1 MFRCHMILLNLHNFK
16 TPKNRLDLKLSDSF
30 HIHPARWVIERGGVA
45 FLMFV
50 DSMLCIVV
58 LRFSMDFMIFLSRV
72 RLISMGVI
80 VFSAHGPLNFD
91 VLSPENYSFFGG
103 SLHKVT
109 VGPLFW
115 HMKAAFFSAE
125 LVASVWSHLCQGFAS
140 KRHEE
145 ISVFQ
150 GFPAPLPGLDICL
163 DCSVELS
170 LVFGT
175 ARSWKL
181 IEKITT

>member
-1 MFRCHMILLNLHNFK
+1 MILLNLHNFK

-50 DSMLCIVV
+50 DSVSCCVFQWISCFLCHVCVSFPWV
-58 LRFSMDFMIFLSRV
+58 LLF
-72 RLISMGVI
+72 
-80 VFSAHGPLNFD
+80 FSAIPRKLFYFLGVTSQSD
-91 VLSPENYSFFGG
+91 SGAIVLAHESG
-103 SLHKVT
+103 
-109 VGPLFW
+109 
-115 HMKAAFFSAE
+115 FFSAE

-181 IEKITT
+181 IEKITTDLENVLQEMLT